1 MIVRAIPVFRLGLV
15 AAASVTTAACTP
27 RSAPPAPPRVV
38 VANSWAR
45 IADSGAT
52 SGAYLE
58 IRNNDTVAIT
68 LVSVATNDAGAAEV
82 HESMQLRGMAR
93 MMPRPSLLIAPA
105 EVVIMAPG
113 GVHVMLV
120 GLHRALAVGDSVRLQ
135 LHFSDS
141 TTVPVAVP
149 VLTP

>member
-1 MIVRAIPVFRLGLV
+1 MTLRAIPVFRLGLV
-15 AAASVTTAACTP
+15 AAACIVAAACTP
-27 RSAPPAPPRVV
+27 RSAPPAPRRVV

-52 SGAYLE
+52 SGAYVE
-58 IRNNDTVAIT
+58 ITNRDTVPIT
-68 LVSVATNDAGAAEV
+68 LIGVSTNDADAAEV

-93 MMPRPSLLIAPA
+93 MTPRPSLHIAPA
-105 EVVIMAPG
+105 EVVKMEPG

-120 GLHRALAVGDSVRLQ
+120 GLRHALAVGDSVRLQ

-141 TTVPVAVP
+141 TTVPVTVP
-149 VLTP
+149 VVTP